1 MRNTVLHTDPAGI
14 SPSKNERTIF
24 IWLDILG
31 FADALEKEED
41 YRLLAKDLKEF
52 QRVFNKSNY
61 YESQIISDGIVLWL
75 KRPTPS
81 NLSTIFKDIGEKQ
94 LEFTL
99 KTEKF
104 IRGGIS
110 YGSKLGSHESESG
123 NFISNG
129 LARAVKIESRHV
141 TWPVVGTTEKE
152 LISIRGLYTGIPAS
166 EHFDLLH
173 AFNVNG
179 KDVFF
184 IDFLQ
189 ESKKILALLNQ
200 NIESLSEKPSVR
212 AKYIWLLKYYI
223 KKFGYQETSILIKRA
238 IL

>member
-1 MRNTVLHTDPAGI
+1 
-14 SPSKNERTIF
+14 
-24 IWLDILG
+24 
-31 FADALEKEED
+31 
-41 YRLLAKDLKEF
+41 LLAEELKEF
-52 QRVFNKSNY
+52 QRIFNKSNY

-81 NLSTIFKDIGEKQ
+81 NLSNIFKDIGEKQ

-110 YGSKLGSHESESG
+110 FGSKLESDASKGG

-129 LARAVKIESRHV
+129 LARAVKIESSHV
-141 TWPVVGTTEKE
+141 SWPIVGTTEKE
-152 LISIRGLYTGIPAS
+152 LTLIRGLYTGIPDS
-166 EHFDLLH
+166 EHFELLH
-173 AFNVNG
+173 SFNVSG

-189 ESKKILALLNQ
+189 ESEKILTLINQ
-200 NIESLSEKPSVR
+200 NIEALSDRQSVR

-223 KKFGYQETSILIKRA
+223 KKFGPQKNSTLFESA